1 MKQQESKRL
10 LMLVTG
16 PVLMQIAGCTI
27 PQTDPGNS
35 DLAELG
41 ANLFR
46 QFIAAW
52 LL

>member
-16 PVLMQIAGCTI
+16 LVLTQIAGCAI

-35 DLAELG
+35 AFAELG
-41 ANLFR
+41 ADLFR
-46 QFIAAW
+46 QLIVTW